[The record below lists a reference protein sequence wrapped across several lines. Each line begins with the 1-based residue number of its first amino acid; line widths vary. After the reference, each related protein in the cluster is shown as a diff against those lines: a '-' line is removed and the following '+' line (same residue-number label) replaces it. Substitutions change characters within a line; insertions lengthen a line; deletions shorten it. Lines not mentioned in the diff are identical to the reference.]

1 MQLASEGADSEGGHR
16 GSLTA
21 TAGAEQAQRGA
32 PHLPWYLPP
41 CLICQFT
48 LHLACF
54 RPNIISWLL
63 RAVAAVLD
71 IAMPRSA
78 TRRYAAPV
86 TLLLALAFMLTPA
99 NAECNYL
106 GADLPAM
113 VPEP

>member
-1 MQLASEGADSEGGHR
+1 MRPHAGPEGIDDGGP
-16 GSLTA
+16 A
-21 TAGAEQAQRGA
+21 TIPYREA
-32 PHLPWYLPP
+32 YL
-41 CLICQFT
+41 Q
-48 LHLACF
+48 
-54 RPNIISWLL
+54 
-63 RAVAAVLD
+63 AAVLD

-99 NAECNYL
+99 TAECNYL